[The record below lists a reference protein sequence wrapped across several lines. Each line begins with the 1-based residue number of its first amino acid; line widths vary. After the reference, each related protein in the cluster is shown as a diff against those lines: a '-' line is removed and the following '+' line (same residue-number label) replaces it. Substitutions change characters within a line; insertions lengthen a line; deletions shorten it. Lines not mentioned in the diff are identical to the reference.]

1 VVLHSEYPE
10 ALTFEN
16 FCQLAQ
22 LIAKL
27 KETFDDLVTIR
38 HTLSEGGAEPK
49 TVSSEADFDAFCA
62 LVQRK
67 EEEEA
72 QVSLPSTS
80 SAATAGKL
88 ARHKAVAVTTEP
100 FKGGAKLLKSMSD
113 PDKIASMLQ
122 LRELSIA
129 NPQELEVTVKGVV
142 CKADVPVNIC
152 DGRWHHLALT
162 WRSKGGCLALHVDGN
177 TRIDKAGVGAGE
189 QLLPNGCLI
198 FGQAQNSIGR
208 DFAPG
213 GGFEG
218 HIAHIG
224 LFKFALPL
232 PRVLRCLSAPLQ
244 GDEEGLV
251 LLWDFVKDPL
261 AGDVIPNS
269 STYGPPSSSPTNSSA
284 ATGAIR
290 DKASLG
296 WVDATLPG
304 DARICG
310 LGCSMDATD
319 AVTVT
324 VTCSKISEQLLAD
337 KAFTSFFLH
346 VVIGEEGNDQEH
358 AMRYG
363 SLSFAKASYEKA
375 RHVQVM
381 RVDAMGHRRQREA
394 LEKHLNDTS
403 QDRELLMFVQ
413 LCRETYNKAGDMLSE
428 VVARAKIDLLK
439 YLGEGRDEV
448 GKELSVFRTGQA
460 AGFL

>member
-1 VVLHSEYPE
+1 L
-10 ALTFEN
+10 
-16 FCQLAQ
+16 CQLAQ

-38 HTLSEGGAEPK
+38 HTLSEGGGEPK

-67 EEEEA
+67 EEDEA
-72 QVSLPSTS
+72 QASLPSTA
-80 SAATAGKL
+80 SAATAGKQ

-142 CKADVPVNIC
+142 CKGDVPVNIC

-251 LLWDFVKDPL
+251 LLWDF
-261 AGDVIPNS
+261 IPNS
-269 STYGPPSSSPTNSSA
+269 STYGPSSSSPSNSSA

-304 DARICG
+304 DARIFG

-363 SLSFAKASYEKA
+363 SFSFAKASYEKA

-394 LEKHLNDTS
+394 LEKHLTNTS
-403 QDRELLMFVQ
+403 QDRELLMFVH
-413 LCRETYNKAGDMLSE
+413 LCRETYNKAGDLLSE

-460 AGFL
+460 AGF